1 MNLHNSKTAVKA
13 VSAFGIL
20 YAFAQLIASV
30 FFVFLILAGNTLVFE
45 LPNIT
50 ESEEE
55 KVLDT
60 LPEYDD
66 GFQRVFGARD
76 FTVYGEYYYSNL
88 TDEILEDNEF
98 FQPFSTEF
106 DETVLLKKLV
116 AYYEERITHTRD
128 DSLLGDDLNKYYRF
142 DEITMDSGDWYYL
155 ETDRA
160 DDCDVV
166 NDDVFELMRQDFDLY
181 YYDVETKTIFLMHDD
196 V

>member
-1 MNLHNSKTAVKA
+1 MNRYNSKAAVTV
-13 VSAFGIL
+13 VSVLGIL
-20 YAFAQLIASV
+20 YAFVQLIASV
-30 FFVFLILAGNTLVFE
+30 FFILLIVVGNTLIFT
-45 LPNIT
+45 LPDIT

-55 KVLDT
+55 NVLDT

-66 GFQRVFGARD
+66 GFQAVFGARD

-88 TDEILEDNEF
+88 TDEIFEDNEF
-98 FQPFSTEF
+98 FQPVSTEF

-116 AYYEERITHTRD
+116 TYYEEKITHTRD

-160 DDCDVV
+160 ADYDVV
-166 NDDVFELMRQDFDLY
+166 NDEVFKLMCQDFDLY
-181 YYDVETKTIFLMHDD
+181 YYDAETKTIFLMHDD